1 VSAAWAIR
9 DREGQ
14 LLPGLV
20 GGSRIEVGRKILPG
34 RYDPFRLHV
43 SASYRKMFDRD
54 LGKLLARNE
63 WQIVRVK
70 SRQSRRVTP
79 KIPAF
84 VPTALAA

>member
-1 VSAAWAIR
+1 
-9 DREGQ
+9 

-20 GGSRIEVGRKILPG
+20 GGSQIEVGRKILPG

-43 SASYRKMFDRD
+43 SASYREMFDRD
-54 LGKLLARNE
+54 LGRALTRNG

-70 SRQSRRVTP
+70 SRQTRCVAP
-79 KIPAF
+79 EAPAF

>member
-1 VSAAWAIR
+1 MSAAWAIK
-9 DREGQ
+9 DKEGH

-43 SASYRKMFDRD
+43 SASYRQMFDRD
-54 LGKLLARNE
+54 LGKVLARND

-70 SRQSRRVTP
+70 ARQGRGGVAST
-79 KIPAF
+79 
-84 VPTALAA
+84 PTAMEAAA